1 MTEAALVFCS
11 SAEQLCRGETL
22 TDVILSCG
30 GREFSAHR
38 LVLSVCSSYFHGLFS
53 QRRSTLAQESI
64 VYLKDVDPR
73 HMELLLSYMY
83 RGEINVQE
91 SDLYAL
97 LTTAKGLQIRGL
109 TDAVAPGP
117 TSTFNLPGKASC
129 TQQRHKIKVR
139 VLFVTEERLSK

>member
-1 MTEAALVFCS
+1 MNFRNRILEPFFENPPMLFFDS

-109 TDAVAPGP
+109 TDAVAP
-117 TSTFNLPGKASC
+117 TATFNLPGP
-129 TQQRHKIKVR
+129 
-139 VLFVTEERLSK
+139 